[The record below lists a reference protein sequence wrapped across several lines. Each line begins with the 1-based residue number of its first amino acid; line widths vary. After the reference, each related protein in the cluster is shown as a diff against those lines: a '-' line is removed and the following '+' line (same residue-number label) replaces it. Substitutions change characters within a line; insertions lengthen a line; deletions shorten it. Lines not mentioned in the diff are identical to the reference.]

1 MLFAHHKY
9 KCGCIQF
16 LIKFNDS
23 GKETKRRIEKSKK
36 NKRIH
41 KQTTAG
47 VKYNNL
53 WRRTNTSN
61 QSGYN

>member
-1 MLFAHHKY
+1 MKQKGELRNLK
-9 KCGCIQF
+9 K
-16 LIKFNDS
+16 
-23 GKETKRRIEKSKK
+23 KK

-53 WRRTNTSN
+53 CRRTNTSN
-61 QSGYN
+61 QSGYNQMVDPMAKT